1 VTRLETK
8 NRISTS
14 LGYAYALNDTLTLS
28 TSLSAL
34 FNFETE
40 FDNAT
45 LRQQEL
51 FSLQFGVTSLLTKT
65 LYIEPSVS
73 FNLNGPGNS
82 FVLGV
87 TLPYTFTA

>member
-1 VTRLETK
+1 MSV
-8 NRISTS
+8 S
-14 LGYAYALNDTLTLS
+14 G
-28 TSLSAL
+28 L
-34 FNFETE
+34 FLLKTE

-51 FSLQFGVTSLLTKT
+51 FSLQFGLTSLLTKT
-65 LYIEPSVS
+65 LYIEPTVS

-87 TLPYTFTA
+87 SLPYTFMP